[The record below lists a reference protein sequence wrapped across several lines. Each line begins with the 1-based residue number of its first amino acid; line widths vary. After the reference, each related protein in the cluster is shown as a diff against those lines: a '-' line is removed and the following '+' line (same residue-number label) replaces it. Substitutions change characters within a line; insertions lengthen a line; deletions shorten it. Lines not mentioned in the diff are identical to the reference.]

1 MFEKGRS
8 FMVISLRKVKQWVKF
23 LLLFTLFTL
32 LLYQLFMILAPYFQP
47 DFLYEE
53 PSGGAVKVIAQNID
67 THESPSMLKEMKE
80 RLLLFYWMGE

>member
-1 MFEKGRS
+1 
-8 FMVISLRKVKQWVKF
+8 MVISFRKVKQWLKF

-32 LLYQLFMILAPYFQP
+32 LLYQLFMILAPYFKP

-67 THESPSMLKEMKE
+67 GHESSSAFKEMKE
-80 RLLLFYWMGE
+80 RLLMFYWMGE